1 MDYDDPAFKEAE
13 QLVPVPTVPS
23 IAVSASMV
31 KAAGEPATSAFFD
44 KDFYQEVMAN
54 RFTDGTIG
62 EAPVIPGTGLFMP
75 VASAAWKDKGLFRL
89 DVPKY
94 TAHLCTGCME
104 CAVVCPDAAIPNTVH
119 EIHDLL
125 LTAIR
130 GLDVTEQQK
139 ESMSGYV
146 FDLTKLIRDAY
157 RKLPSKDPKPFHEI
171 AARSRGRARAPER
184 HAWSAASRK
193 MVEAL
198 ALCRWSR
205 PGPSSMPWRRRSR
218 VPAGSIR
225 STSIPGSAAVAWS
238 ASTAAARGAHRAAS
252 DLAGSPIAA
261 RTSSSS

>member
-1 MDYDDPAFKEAE
+1 
-13 QLVPVPTVPS
+13 
-23 IAVSASMV
+23 MV

-139 ESMSGYV
+139 ESMSGYR
-146 FDLTKLIRDAY
+146 IRPDQADP
-157 RKLPSKDPKPFHEI
+157 RRLSEAAEQGPQALPRDHG
-171 AARSRGRARAPER
+171 RSGAGTRHRNATLVRGFE
-184 HAWSAASRK
+184 K

-198 ALCRWSR
+198 AVCPVVKTR
-205 PGPSSMPWRRRSR
+205 PFFDAMEK
-218 VPAGSIR
+218 A
-225 STSIPGSAAVAWS
+225 IPGTGGLYSVNIDPWKCSGCLECVDGCGPGRSPRSA
-238 ASTAAARGAHRAAS
+238 RPHRFCS
-252 DLAGSPIAA
+252 RL